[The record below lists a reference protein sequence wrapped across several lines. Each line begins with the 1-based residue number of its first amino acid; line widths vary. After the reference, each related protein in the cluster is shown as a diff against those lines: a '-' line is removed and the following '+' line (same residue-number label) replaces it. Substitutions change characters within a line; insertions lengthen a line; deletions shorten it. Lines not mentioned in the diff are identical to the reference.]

1 MSVSSPV
8 ASVYPPRPLRADARR
23 NHERLLRAAREAFDE
38 HGTEAC
44 LDGIARR
51 AGVGIGTLYRHF
63 PTRRDML
70 EAVLH
75 DGLTEL
81 TLLGERLMD
90 SPAPGEALAT
100 WLRAVAAHAAASRG
114 LTAELQSMQN
124 ESGCT
129 PAASCESMQTMGTR
143 LLARAQAAD
152 AVRGDIQPNDLF
164 TLVNG
169 IAWAMSQSPGDAA
182 RADRL
187 LGLMLDGLS
196 AIGYRL
202 SAEELPSTPRLLDS
216 STPSPTAAP
225 AR

>member
-1 MSVSSPV
+1 MAVSLLT
-8 ASVYPPRPLRADARR
+8 ASVHPPRPLRADARR
-23 NHERLLRAAREAFDE
+23 NHERLLRAARDAFDE

-81 TLLGERLMD
+81 TQQGEQLMG

-100 WLRAVAAHAAASRG
+100 WFRAVAAHAAASRG
-114 LTAELQSMQN
+114 LTAELLSMQN

-129 PAASCESMQTMGTR
+129 PVASCESMQTMGAR
-143 LLARAQAAD
+143 LLARAQAAG
-152 AVRGDIQPNDLF
+152 AVRGDIQPDDLF

-196 AIGYRL
+196 DVVSRK
-202 SAEELPSTPRLLDS
+202 S
-216 STPSPTAAP
+216 
-225 AR
+225 